1 MSPENLKIF
10 LSKKFDLLLFIDL
23 ADILEQHRTVFDVF
37 KSIYRPAFDSDHRI
51 VFYTDQEPEQK
62 LIDHIQ
68 RAASQIDISSFFI
81 LIVCPY
87 RIEKKLSL
95 ASARFGDINMPMQ
108 SMIVSLTGSLT
119 MDQTRVV
126 KTNTLCPLPF
136 ISVTVLSNNSLVSPC
151 CKFQGS
157 IGNLTQQTLTEI
169 FHGAHAD
176 RIRHQMIQGQAPSEC
191 EICWKIE
198 ESGSKSLR
206 SHSIDKYGRA
216 LDQSWL
222 DDPQIRDI
230 TWSPSILCNFKC
242 RICSSNNSS
251 SIASE
256 DIKFSHDLRTAIQ
269 LRTKLKQS
277 LKVSLSDKAQILS
290 CAHLKY
296 LHILGGEPFLLPE
309 LESIID
315 DLISSGKSRHIHLE
329 FNSNVSVYND
339 SLMHKIINNFASLEI
354 LLSID
359 NIGEKFEIERG
370 GLWSEVK
377 HNIQRFA
384 TLNGGNT
391 QIKLAPTVNIQNVLY
406 LDAVCDFAQS
416 LGLNMVWWYLEKPS
430 CLCID
435 YVTEAAKQLII
446 NKYQHSPINEL
457 QKIVNR
463 LQQAPMSDGKSFV
476 EYVRKYDSRRNENF
490 QITHKEIFEAMKSC

>member
-1 MSPENLKIF
+1 MTPENLQTY
-10 LSKKFDLLLFIDL
+10 LSKKFDVLLFMDL
-23 ADILEQHRTVFDVF
+23 VDILEQHRTIFDVF
-37 KSIYRPAFDSDHRI
+37 KSIHRPVLAPNHRI
-51 VFYTDQEPEQK
+51 VFYTSHEPEQD

-87 RIEKKLSL
+87 HIEKKLSL
-95 ASARFGDINMPMQ
+95 ASAQFGDINMPMQ
-108 SMIVSLTGSLT
+108 LMIASLIGSLP
-119 MDQTRVV
+119 MDQSRVV

-136 ISVTVLSNNSLVSPC
+136 TSVIVGSNNSLVRPC

-157 IGNLTQQTLTEI
+157 IGNLTQQNLTEI
-169 FHGAHAD
+169 FHGVHAD

-191 EICWKIE
+191 ETCWQLE
-198 ESGSKSLR
+198 RTGSKSLR
-206 SHSIDKYGRA
+206 SHALDKYGDA

-222 DDPQIRDI
+222 DDVQIRDI
-230 TWSPSILCNFKC
+230 TWTPSILCNFKC
-242 RICSSNNSS
+242 LICSNNASS

-256 DIKFSHDLRTAIQ
+256 DIKFSNDLRTAIQ

-290 CAHLKY
+290 CDHLTY
-296 LHILGGEPFLLPE
+296 FHILGGEPFLLPE

-329 FNSNVSVYND
+329 FNSNGSVYND
-339 SLMHKIINNFASLEI
+339 SLMHKITNNFAALEI

-359 NIGEKFEIERG
+359 NIGQRFEIERG
-370 GLWSEVK
+370 GSWSKVQ

-384 TLNGGNT
+384 VLNSGNT
-391 QIKLAPTVNIQNVLY
+391 QIKLALTVNIQNVLY
-406 LDAVCDFAQS
+406 LDAVCNFAQN
-416 LGLNMVWWYLEKPS
+416 LGLGVVWLYLETPS

-446 NKYQHSPINEL
+446 NKYQNSPIDEL
-457 QKIVNR
+457 QKIVSR

-476 EYVRKYDSRRNENF
+476 EYVRKYDLRRNQNF
-490 QITHKEIFEAMKSC
+490 QITHKEIFEAMESC